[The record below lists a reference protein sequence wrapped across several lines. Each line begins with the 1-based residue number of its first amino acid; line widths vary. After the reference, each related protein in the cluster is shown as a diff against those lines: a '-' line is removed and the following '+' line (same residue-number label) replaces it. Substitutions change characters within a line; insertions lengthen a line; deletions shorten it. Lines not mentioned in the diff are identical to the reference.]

1 MAASEASFTLLIW
14 LNEIVPF
21 YSQYLTAM
29 RREMGERLKLIV
41 ETQEQ
46 HFGGATLKLV

>member
-21 YSQYLTAM
+21 HHRFYPDKDE
-29 RREMGERLKLIV
+29 EMKSKGFRL
-41 ETQEQ
+41 EY
-46 HFGGATLKLV
+46 